1 MDGRT
6 DGQTS
11 GNSPLCPTG
20 HRPFGAAAQK
30 GIKLGSKDIA
40 TLYPAMSVG
49 RSTSQLVDW
58 SVPSFTGFT
67 PPCTPYIVI
76 TILV

>member
-6 DGQTS
+6 EGWTEGRTY

-30 GIKLGSKDIA
+30 GRNEVIKEEREEWKEKKEEWKDGKKEG
-40 TLYPAMSVG
+40 MQERKEG
-49 RSTSQLVDW
+49 
-58 SVPSFTGFT
+58 GN
-67 PPCTPYIVI
+67 
-76 TILV
+76 